1 MVFIVAYNEYFDGD
15 DYQKIELTGVFL
27 IATTSIITNELNKP
41 KPKIW
46 FIYFV
51 IITSIFLTF
60 IYLK

>member
-15 DYQKIELTGVFL
+15 HYQKIGLTGVFL
-27 IATTSIITNELNKP
+27 IATTSTTTNEFNKP
-41 KPKIW
+41 KSKIL

>member
-15 DYQKIELTGVFL
+15 HYQKIGLTGVFL
-27 IATTSIITNELNKP
+27 IATTSIISYELNKP